1 MKNFDFH
8 VPTKIIFG
16 EGTVPRIGSE
26 AKVYGKKLL
35 LVYGRSSIKKSG
47 LYDKV
52 TASLKEAG
60 LEIVEHPGVRPNP
73 VLSHLHKGVEIAKK
87 EKVDF
92 ILGVGGGSV
101 IDESKGIA
109 AGAVTDI
116 DPWNFYIGKENI
128 KGALPV
134 LSILTIPA
142 TGTEMNN
149 SSVVTN
155 DETKEKVGFMNV
167 NLYPKV
173 SILDPTVTY
182 TVGPDYTAYSAVD
195 AISHL
200 FEGYF
205 THTAGWLPIQD
216 RIVEGLVKSIIEST
230 EIILDNPEDYTGRAT
245 FMWCATLAWN
255 GLAIAGIGD
264 FAFPMHL
271 LEHPLSGLY
280 DIAHGAG
287 LSITIPAWL
296 TWMLDKDTGKIAQ
309 FAENVFDI
317 KKGSQERKAKKG
329 VAALKGWFDKIGS
342 PTTLSAAGIPESD
355 IEKITD
361 LTVKL
366 SEVWG
371 MDNDYTREKII
382 ELYRLCV

>member
-16 EGTVPRIGSE
+16 EGTISRIGEE
-26 AKVYGKKLL
+26 AKAYGKKVL
-35 LVYGRSSIKKSG
+35 LVYGKASIKKSG

-52 TASLKEAG
+52 IASLKEAG
-60 LEIVEHPGVRPNP
+60 LDIVEHPGVKPNP

-92 ILGVGGGSV
+92 VLGVGGGSV
-101 IDESKGIA
+101 VDESKGIA
-109 AGAVTDI
+109 FSAVSDV
-116 DPWNFYIGKENI
+116 DPWNFYTGKDEI
-128 KGALPV
+128 KAMLPV
-134 LSILTIPA
+134 LTILTIPA
-142 TGTEMNN
+142 TGSEMNN

-155 DETKEKVGFMNV
+155 EETQEKVGFMDGH
-167 NLYPKV
+167 LYPKV
-173 SILDPTVTY
+173 SILDPTVTV
-182 TVGPDYTAYSAVD
+182 TVAPDYTAYSAVD

-205 THTAGWLPIQD
+205 TNKAGWLPIQD
-216 RIVEGLVKSIIEST
+216 RLVEGLVKSIMEST
-230 EIILDNPEDYTGRAT
+230 EIILKDPKDYSGRST

-255 GLAIAGIGD
+255 GLCIAGIGD

-296 TWMLDKDTGKIAQ
+296 TWMLDKDTSKIAH
-309 FAENVFDI
+309 FAENVFGI
-317 KKGSQERKAKKG
+317 NKGSQDKKAQKG
-329 VAALKGWFDKIGS
+329 VAALKSWFEKIGS
-342 PTTLSAAGIPESD
+342 PTSFSAAGIPDSD
-355 IEKITD
+355 IDKITD
-361 LTVKL
+361 FTMKL
-366 SEVWG
+366 AKIWG
-371 MDNDYTREKII
+371 MDGDYTRDKII
-382 ELYRLCV
+382 ELYKLCV